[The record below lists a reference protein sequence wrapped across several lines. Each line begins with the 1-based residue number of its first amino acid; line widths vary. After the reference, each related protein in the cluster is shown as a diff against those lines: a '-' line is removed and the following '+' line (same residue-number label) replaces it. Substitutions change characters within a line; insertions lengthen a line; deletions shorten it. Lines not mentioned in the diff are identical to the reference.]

1 MARSN
6 EFDKWNCHFYFLF
19 HSSLL
24 LNVVHCTT
32 TGLCIWGCF
41 DTQYNPKRHSYNWS
55 NEYIYIMLSYCG
67 FLLSSFAHFI
77 CNCNT
82 NSRVVL
88 YVYRQSLGTPNKTNS
103 YRMCAHVC
111 ACLRV
116 IVFVCVCIS
125 QERERVRALRHMLL
139 L

>member
-1 MARSN
+1 MDLS
-6 EFDKWNCHFYFLF
+6 FLFSIPF

-24 LNVVHCTT
+24 LNVVQLQVFVFEVVSIPNTT
-32 TGLCIWGCF
+32 RSATHTI
-41 DTQYNPKRHSYNWS
+41 DQTS
-55 NEYIYIMLSYCG
+55 IYIMLSYCG